1 MGSQTLVWLVASN
14 NKIIMG
20 LTITSKSILSKHLPY
35 AFVMISDEEEVNVAC
50 TVVTSIIV
58 HYN

>member
-1 MGSQTLVWLVASN
+1 MGSQTIVWLVASN
-14 NKIIMG
+14 NKIIII
-20 LTITSKSILSKHLPY
+20 TITSKSILSKHLPY

-50 TVVTSIIV
+50 TVVTSVIV

>member
-1 MGSQTLVWLVASN
+1 MY
-14 NKIIMG
+14 
-20 LTITSKSILSKHLPY
+20 LTFTSKSILSKHLPY
-35 AFVMISDEEEVNVAC
+35 EFMISDEEEENVAC